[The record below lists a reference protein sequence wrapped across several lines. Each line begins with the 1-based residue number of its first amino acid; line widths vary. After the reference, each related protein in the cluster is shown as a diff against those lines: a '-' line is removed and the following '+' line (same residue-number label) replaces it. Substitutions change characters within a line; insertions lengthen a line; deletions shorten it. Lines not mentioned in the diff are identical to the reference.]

1 MKKKVAIFFHL
12 EEPNEKAAYELLESL
27 GRKKSAVIVKLFN
40 SHKDEILGYKGE
52 KRKQIATASPVS
64 VVEEATKPQ
73 SEEPRV
79 PNVVETKIPDVNEGY
94 QKLEQESNN
103 QGEDPKLDNSLI
115 LKGLRSFGI

>member
-73 SEEPRV
+73 SEESRAPD
-79 PNVVETKIPDVNEGY
+79 VVETKIPDVNEGY
-94 QKLEQESNN
+94 PKLEQESNN